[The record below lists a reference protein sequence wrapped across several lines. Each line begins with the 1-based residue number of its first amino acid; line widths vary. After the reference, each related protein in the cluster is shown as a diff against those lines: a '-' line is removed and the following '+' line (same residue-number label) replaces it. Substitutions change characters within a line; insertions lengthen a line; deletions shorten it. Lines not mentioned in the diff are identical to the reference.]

1 MMPSL
6 FVLDVPE
13 FAPLIAG
20 AAGTQKVRRRNGY
33 AAIEAAEQVVVERAK
48 SRLGDAAIAD
58 AVWFGA
64 LTGGYEGRVVEFS
77 AERLVIG
84 KP

>member
-1 MMPSL
+1 MPRL

-20 AAGTQKVRRRNGY
+20 AGTDHRVERRAGY
-33 AAIEAAEQVVVERAK
+33 ALIEAAEKVVVERAK
-48 SRLGDAAIAD
+48 SGLGD

-64 LTGGYEGRVVEFS
+64 LTGGFEGRIVEFS
-77 AERLVIG
+77 ADRLVIG

>member
-1 MMPSL
+1 MPSL

-20 AAGTQKVRRRNGY
+20 AAADHRVQRQGGY
-33 AAIEAAEQVVVERAK
+33 AMIEAADKVVVERAR
-48 SRLGDAAIAD
+48 SGLGD

-64 LTGGYEGRVVEFS
+64 LTGGYEGRIVEFN
-77 AERLVIG
+77 ADRLVIG

>member
-1 MMPSL
+1 MPSL

-20 AAGTQKVRRRNGY
+20 AGVDHRVQRRAGY
-33 AAIEAAEQVVVERAK
+33 ALIEAAETIVVDRAK
-48 SRLGDAAIAD
+48 SGLGD

-64 LTGGYEGRVVEFS
+64 LTGGYEGRIVEFS

>member
-1 MMPSL
+1 MPSL

-20 AAGTQKVRRRNGY
+20 AASGHAVRRRGGY
-33 AAIEAAEQVVVERAK
+33 AMIEAADKIVVER
-48 SRLGDAAIAD
+48 SRSGLGDA
-58 AVWFGA
+58 VWYGA
-64 LTGGYEGRVVEFS
+64 LTGGYQGRIVEFS
-77 AERLVIG
+77 ADRLVIG

>member
-1 MMPSL
+1 MPSL

-20 AAGTQKVRRRNGY
+20 AASSHRIRHRGGY
-33 AAIEAAEQVVVERAK
+33 AAIEAPEKVVVERAR
-48 SRLGDAAIAD
+48 SGLGDA
-58 AVWFGA
+58 VWYGA
-64 LTGGYEGRVVEFS
+64 LTGGYEGRIVEFS
-77 AERLVIG
+77 AVRLVIG

>member
-1 MMPSL
+1 MPTL

-20 AAGTQKVRRRNGY
+20 ASADHRVRRQQGY
-33 AAIEAAEQVVVERAK
+33 AMIESPETIVVERK
-48 SRLGDAAIAD
+48 ESGLGDA
-58 AVWFGA
+58 VWYGA
-64 LTGGYEGRVVEFS
+64 LTSGYEGRIVEFS
-77 AERLVIG
+77 EDRLVIG

>member
-1 MMPSL
+1 MPSL

-20 AAGTQKVRRRNGY
+20 ASGTHDVRRRNGY
-33 AAIEAAEQVVVERAK
+33 AAIEGADRVVVERAK
-48 SRLGDAAIAD
+48 SGLPD

-84 KP
+84 RP

>member
-1 MMPSL
+1 MPSL

-20 AAGTQKVRRRNGY
+20 AAGAHKVSRRGGY
-33 AAIEAAEQVVVERAK
+33 AAIEAPERVVVERAR
-48 SRLGDAAIAD
+48 SGLGDA
-58 AVWFGA
+58 VWYGA
-64 LTGGYEGRVVEFS
+64 LTGGYEGRIVEFS
-77 AERLVIG
+77 ADRLVIG

>member
-20 AAGTQKVRRRNGY
+20 AAGTHNVRRRGGY
-33 AAIEAAEQVVVERAK
+33 AAIEAPDRVVVERSK
-48 SRLGDAAIAD
+48 SGLGD

>member
-1 MMPSL
+1 MMPCL

-20 AAGTQKVRRRNGY
+20 AAAGHSVRRRAGY
-33 AAIEAAEQVVVERAK
+33 AMIEAPDRIIVERAK
-48 SRLGDAAIAD
+48 SGLGD

-64 LTGGYEGRVVEFS
+64 LTGGYEGRIVEFS

>member
-20 AAGTQKVRRRNGY
+20 AAGTHRVRRRAGY
-33 AAIEAAEQVVVERAK
+33 AAIEASDQVVVERAK
-48 SRLGDAAIAD
+48 SGLPD

-77 AERLVIG
+77 ADRLVIG
-84 KP
+84 RP

>member
-1 MMPSL
+1 MPSL

-20 AAGTQKVRRRNGY
+20 ATAGHRVQWRGGY
-33 AAIEAAEQVVVERAK
+33 AMIEAEDKVVVERAR
-48 SRLGDAAIAD
+48 SGLGD

-64 LTGGYEGRVVEFS
+64 LTGGYEGRIVEFS
-77 AERLVIG
+77 ASRLVVG

>member
-1 MMPSL
+1 MPRL

-20 AAGTQKVRRRNGY
+20 AVADHRVRRQGGY
-33 AAIEAAEQVVVERAK
+33 ATIEAADAVVIERTR
-48 SRLGDAAIAD
+48 SGLGDA
-58 AVWFGA
+58 VWYGA
-64 LTGGYEGRVVEFS
+64 LTGGYQGRIVEFS
-77 AERLVIG
+77 ADRLMIG

>member
-1 MMPSL
+1 MPSL

-13 FAPLIAG
+13 FASLIAG
-20 AAGTQKVRRRNGY
+20 AGDHRVERRAGYVL
-33 AAIEAAEQVVVERAK
+33 IEAAEKIVVERAK
-48 SRLGDAAIAD
+48 SGLGD

-64 LTGGYEGRVVEFS
+64 LTGGFEGRIMEFS
-77 AERLVIG
+77 ADRLVIG

>member
-1 MMPSL
+1 MPIL

-20 AAGTQKVRRRNGY
+20 AAAGHRVERRGGY
-33 AAIEAAEQVVVERAK
+33 AMIKAAEKVVVERAK
-48 SRLGDAAIAD
+48 SGLGD

-77 AERLVIG
+77 ADRLVIG

>member
-20 AAGTQKVRRRNGY
+20 AAAGHTVRRRAGY
-33 AAIEAAEQVVVERAK
+33 AHIEAADQVVVERAK
-48 SRLGDAAIAD
+48 SGLGD

>member
-1 MMPSL
+1 MPIL

-20 AAGTQKVRRRNGY
+20 AAAGHRIQRRGGY
-33 AAIEAAEQVVVERAK
+33 AMIEAAEKVVVERAK
-48 SRLGDAAIAD
+48 SGLGD

-77 AERLVIG
+77 ADRLVIG
-84 KP
+84 KL

>member
-1 MMPSL
+1 MPCL

-20 AAGTQKVRRRNGY
+20 AAGAHKVRRRGGY
-33 AAIEAAEQVVVERAK
+33 AAIEAPESVVVERAR
-48 SRLGDAAIAD
+48 SGLGDAL
-58 AVWFGA
+58 WYGA
-64 LTGGYEGRVVEFS
+64 LTGGYEGRIVEFS
-77 AERLVIG
+77 ADRLVIG

>member
-1 MMPSL
+1 MPSL

-20 AAGTQKVRRRNGY
+20 AASGHTVRRRGGY
-33 AAIEAAEQVVVERAK
+33 ALIEAADKVVVERAK
-48 SRLGDAAIAD
+48 SRLGDAAIGD

-77 AERLVIG
+77 ADRLIIG

>member
-1 MMPSL
+1 MPSL

-20 AAGTQKVRRRNGY
+20 AASSHRIRRRGGY
-33 AAIEAAEQVVVERAK
+33 AAIEAPEKVVVERAR
-48 SRLGDAAIAD
+48 SGLGDA
-58 AVWFGA
+58 VWYGA
-64 LTGGYEGRVVEFS
+64 LTGGYEGRIVEFS
-77 AERLVIG
+77 ADRLVIG

>member
-1 MMPSL
+1 MPCL

-20 AAGTQKVRRRNGY
+20 ASSANSVRRHAGY
-33 AAIEAAEQVVVERAK
+33 VMIEAPDKVVVERAK
-48 SRLGDAAIAD
+48 SGLGD

-84 KP
+84 TP

>member
-1 MMPSL
+1 MPSL

-20 AAGTQKVRRRNGY
+20 AATGHSVQRRAGY
-33 AAIEAAEQVVVERAK
+33 AIVKSTDKVIVERAK
-48 SRLGDAAIAD
+48 SGLGD

-64 LTGGYEGRVVEFS
+64 LTGGYEGRIVEFS

>member
-1 MMPSL
+1 MPSL
-6 FVLDVPE
+6 FVLEVPE

-20 AAGTQKVRRRNGY
+20 AASGHTVRRRGGY
-33 AAIEAAEQVVVERAK
+33 ALIESAEKIVVERAK
-48 SRLGDAAIAD
+48 SGLGD

>member
-1 MMPSL
+1 MPSL

-20 AAGTQKVRRRNGY
+20 AASGHHIRRRGGY
-33 AAIEAAEQVVVERAK
+33 AAIEAPERVVVERAR
-48 SRLGDAAIAD
+48 SGLGDA
-58 AVWFGA
+58 VWYGA
-64 LTGGYEGRVVEFS
+64 LTGGYEGRIVEFS
-77 AERLVIG
+77 ADRLVIG

>member
-20 AAGTQKVRRRNGY
+20 AAGTHKVRRRNGY
-33 AAIEAAEQVVVERAK
+33 AAIESADQVVVERAK
-48 SRLGDAAIAD
+48 SGLPD

>member
-13 FAPLIAG
+13 FATLIAG
-20 AAGTQKVRRRNGY
+20 AAGTHKVRRR
-33 AAIEAAEQVVVERAK
+33 
-48 SRLGDAAIAD
+48 
-58 AVWFGA
+58 
-64 LTGGYEGRVVEFS
+64 GGYEGRVVEFS

-84 KP
+84 KA

>member
-1 MMPSL
+1 MPSL

-20 AAGTQKVRRRNGY
+20 AASGHQVRRRGGY
-33 AAIEAAEQVVVERAK
+33 ATIEAPEKVVVERAR
-48 SRLGDAAIAD
+48 SGLGDAL
-58 AVWFGA
+58 WFGA
-64 LTGGYEGRVVEFS
+64 LTGGYEGRIVEFS
-77 AERLVIG
+77 ADRLVIG

>member
-1 MMPSL
+1 MPIL

-20 AAGTQKVRRRNGY
+20 AAGGHKVRRRGGY
-33 AAIEAAEQVVVERAK
+33 AAIEAPDNVVVERAR
-48 SRLGDAAIAD
+48 SGLGDA
-58 AVWFGA
+58 VWYGA
-64 LTGGYEGRVVEFS
+64 LTGGYEGRIVEFS
-77 AERLVIG
+77 ADRLVIG

>member
-1 MMPSL
+1 MPIL

-20 AAGTQKVRRRNGY
+20 AAAGHRIQRRGGY
-33 AAIEAAEQVVVERAK
+33 AMIEAAEKVVVERAQ
-48 SRLGDAAIAD
+48 SGLGD

-77 AERLVIG
+77 ADRLVIG